1 MDDDLK
7 ADVRFLESMVVDLD
21 YAAMPTKPDV
31 VTLCGSQAARTRDA
45 IRTLLSALR
54 QRDEA
59 LESLRAERDLY
70 RLVAVNQG
78 WNWRLCEAY
87 GRDEYQ
93 KQREKHVDDCV
104 AVAQSQAAR
113 AILTGSET
121 ATVPAEPRNP
131 PRPSRDL
138 DYA

>member
-7 ADVRFLESMVVDLD
+7 AVVERVEGFCGATENGGVAEWGLYDPVPDLR
-21 YAAMPTKPDV
+21 A
-31 VTLCGSQAARTRDA
+31 
-45 IRTLLSALR
+45 LLSALR

-59 LESLRAERDLY
+59 LESVRAERDLY

-78 WNWRLCEAY
+78 WNWRLCDAY

-104 AVAQSQAAR
+104 AVAQSHAAR
-113 AILTGSET
+113 AILTGSGT
-121 ATVPAEPRNP
+121 NAR
-131 PRPSRDL
+131 
-138 DYA
+138 

>member
-7 ADVRFLESMVVDLD
+7 AVVERVERWIGNG
-21 YAAMPTKPDV
+21 MPDQSDDTPRK
-31 VTLCGSQAARTRDA
+31 QALTRDL
-45 IRTLLSALR
+45 RTLLSALR

-59 LESLRAERDLY
+59 LETLQAERDLY

-78 WNWRLCEAY
+78 WNWRLCDAY

-93 KQREKHVDDCV
+93 KQREKLVDDCV
-104 AVAQSQAAR
+104 AVAQSHAAR

-121 ATVPAEPRNP
+121 NAR
-131 PRPSRDL
+131 
-138 DYA
+138 

>member
-7 ADVRFLESMVVDLD
+7 AAIAEVEAFGRLIDAERETSEAFTVEDKAMRRMVR
-21 YAAMPTKPDV
+21 A
-31 VTLCGSQAARTRDA
+31 Q
-45 IRTLLSALR
+45 RTLISALR

-59 LESLRAERDLY
+59 LESVRAERDLY

-78 WNWRLCEAY
+78 WNWRLCDAY

-104 AVAQSQAAR
+104 AVAQSHAAR
-113 AILTGSET
+113 TILTGSET
-121 ATVPAEPRNP
+121 NAR
-131 PRPSRDL
+131 
-138 DYA
+138 

>member
-7 ADVRFLESMVVDLD
+7 AVVGRLTGAASDDEAHWSMDPNAPPAVDVRVDDL
-21 YAAMPTKPDV
+21 
-31 VTLCGSQAARTRDA
+31 
-45 IRTLLSALR
+45 RTLLAALR

-78 WNWRLCEAY
+78 WNWRLCDAY

-104 AVAQSQAAR
+104 AVAQSHAAR

-121 ATVPAEPRNP
+121 NAR
-131 PRPSRDL
+131 
-138 DYA
+138 